1 MSGVPHSTPRKTTKD
16 SVQKS
21 PVKMAAPTNPILS
34 ETLSGAFSPLAP
46 ASSSERV
53 SDSTAIS
60 TTPSIE
66 PIPATDLE
74 KARARFQEAGLAF
87 PTMPPNLAA
96 RPKEQ
101 EPWVFSTRT
110 LNVWPYDLDHYVR
123 EPRSEDYAI
132 LSHSGHG
139 GNSYAIHYYLQ
150 FGGLAMFL
158 QLAWGGCYMDND
170 QASAS
175 IARCFSLADKIVG
188 ATHPKL
194 LPGTSQCLTIVAS
207 DFHGSYWV
215 RPGDNLSMHEHQIE
229 LRPMQ
234 ALAQAHDWL
243 TG

>member
-1 MSGVPHSTPRKTTKD
+1 MSDVPHSTPQKTTKD
-16 SVQKS
+16 SVQNS
-21 PVKMAAPTNPILS
+21 PVKMAAPGNPIFS
-34 ETLSGAFSPLAP
+34 ETPAGAFSPLAS
-46 ASSSERV
+46 ASSSGRI
-53 SDSTAIS
+53 SDSTAMS
-60 TTPSIE
+60 TTPAIE
-66 PIPATDLE
+66 YIPATDLE
-74 KARARFQEAGLAF
+74 KAKSRFEEAGLAF
-87 PTMPPNLAA
+87 PTIPPDLAA
-96 RPKEQ
+96 RLKEQ

-123 EPRSEDYAI
+123 EPRSDDYAI

-139 GNSYAIHYYLQ
+139 GNSYAIHYYLL

-175 IARCFSLADKIVG
+175 IARCFSLADKIVV
-188 ATHPKL
+188 ATQPKL

-215 RPGDNLSMHEHQIE
+215 RPGDTLSTRERKRE
-229 LRPMQ
+229 LRPIQ

-243 TG
+243 TS